1 MTSLPKLFAAAAFVS
16 SASIAAAQAASPVT
30 VTPYVAFGTQG
41 VSPIGLMVTVPLRPG
56 LSVESEVAYRRGEGD
71 MNAMSSSLSVLK
83 DLPTVGA
90 VTPYIAGG
98 FGIAQH
104 GTPVI
109 GQAGSPTASA
119 QRLALTLNA
128 GGGFKVPVRPSLDF
142 RTDVRYFDGLGKS
155 GDQFRIANGISFGT
169 SRSKT
174 P

>member
-1 MTSLPKLFAAAAFVS
+1 MTPLGKLFIAAAFVS
-16 SASIAAAQAASPVT
+16 SASNASAQSPAPVT
-30 VTPYVAFGTQG
+30 VTPYVAFGTEG
-41 VSPIGLMVTVPLRPG
+41 AAPIGMMVTVPVGSG

-83 DLPTVGA
+83 DLPTVGPI
-90 VTPYIAGG
+90 TPYVSGG
-98 FGIAQH
+98 FGIAQY

-119 QRLALTLNA
+119 QRLSLTLNA
-128 GGGFKVPVRPSLDF
+128 GGGFKVPVRPSMDL

-155 GDQFRIANGISFGT
+155 GDQFRIANGISFGA